1 MASDNTTV
9 SKDTG
14 VSMLAKSYVV
24 AFVWLLIVG
33 AAFGANCINVTN
45 YHKDLAFNTARTL
58 FQEIVLT
65 REWNASHGGV
75 YVPVTDE
82 TQPNSYLDDPSR
94 DIETVEGIKLTKINP
109 AFMTRQ
115 IAEIAA
121 REDGIQFHIT
131 SLNLLRPANKPS
143 DWERGWLELF
153 DRGYGEQGEFVWEGN
168 STSFRYMA
176 PLITEKSCLKCHAK
190 QGYKVGD
197 VRGGISVVLPNF
209 PKANYMPLIFGY
221 GIAAVLGCFIIYIAG
236 TMLDKRERKQQ
247 ELISDLQDALDEI
260 KTLRGI
266 VPICSFC
273 KKVRDDKGFWSQ
285 VEAYVSQHTE
295 AKFSHGICP
304 ECKIKYYPELYDKED
319 NKKSSS

>member
-1 MASDNTTV
+1 MIT
-9 SKDTG
+9 
-14 VSMLAKSYVV
+14 KSYVV
-24 AFVWLLIVG
+24 TLVWLLIVG
-33 AAFGANCINVTN
+33 AALGANCLNVAK

-65 REWNASHGGV
+65 REWNAEHGGV
-75 YVPVTDE
+75 YVPVTEE
-82 TQPNSYLDDPSR
+82 TKPNPYLEDPLR

-121 REDGIQFHIT
+121 NEDGIQFHIT

-143 DWERGWLELF
+143 DWEREWLELF
-153 DRGYGEQGEFVWEGN
+153 DKGYGEQGEFVWEGN
-168 STSFRYMA
+168 GTSFRYMA

-197 VRGGISVVLPNF
+197 IRGGISVVLPFF
-209 PKANYMPLIFGY
+209 PKANYLPLIFGY
-221 GIAAVLGCFIIYIAG
+221 GIAAVLGCLIIYIAG
-236 TMLDKRERKQQ
+236 NMLDKKERKQQ
-247 ELISDLQDALDEI
+247 ELINDLQDALDEI

-273 KKVRDDKGFWSQ
+273 KKVRDDKGFWNQ
-285 VEAYVSQHTE
+285 VEAYVSEHTE

-304 ECKIKYYPELYDKED
+304 DCQKKYYPELYGED
-319 NKKSSS
+319 EE